1 MSRTSRM
8 WIFGVVLVAA
18 LAVGCWW
25 VATRDP
31 RGDRT
36 ALPAGASDTSAAQP
50 KVEAA
55 SAASL
60 PDGAA
65 TAQAAAEPAAA
76 EASATPPRDSA
87 ARSASTQTHGF
98 RATPEQR
105 MADLAAYLAAEN
117 LVELR
122 NAWQARAAQGDADAA
137 RSLQQMYDECTGVL
151 FGQNALPRADRSN
164 VNGWPG
170 WQPPDAPARIAA
182 LEIGWQRCRGILPE
196 LEYKEA
202 LRAIS
207 RLNRE
212 ALELANE
219 LRHPESYLGLPRD
232 RADWHAWARP
242 RMVALLVDGHA
253 DAAFAIGNSM
263 AGIVARHSEIAWTL
277 AACELGYPCSAT
289 TPSMRNW
296 CVDFGQHCEGTSLI
310 DYFRA
315 QSTPRDWRRA
325 QAERDEILRLLRAG
339 DHEALMLP
347 PGQIRGGGG

>member
-1 MSRTSRM
+1 MSRATRM
-8 WIFGVVLVAA
+8 RFFGVLSAVA

-36 ALPAGASDTSAAQP
+36 ALPARTSDTSAGQP
-50 KVEAA
+50 EVEAA

-60 PDGAA
+60 EDGAA
-65 TAQAAAEPAAA
+65 TAQVAGEPAAA
-76 EASATPPRDSA
+76 EAAEIPPRDPT
-87 ARSASTQTHGF
+87 ARPENSQTHGY
-98 RATPEQR
+98 RAPPEQR

-137 RSLQQMYDECTGVL
+137 RSLQQMYDECMGVL
-151 FGQNALPRADRSN
+151 IGQNGLLRANRGN
-164 VNGWPG
+164 ANGWPG

-182 LEIGWQRCRGILPE
+182 LEIGRLRCRGILPD
-196 LEYKEA
+196 LEYREA
-202 LRAIS
+202 LRVIA
-207 RLNRE
+207 RLFRE
-212 ALELANE
+212 AIDLAHELG
-219 LRHPESYLGLPRD
+219 HPDTYLGLPRD
-232 RADWHAWARP
+232 RAEWPAWGRT
-242 RMVALLVDGHA
+242 RMSALLADGHA
-253 DAAFAIGNSM
+253 DAVFAIGNSM

-277 AACELGYPCSAT
+277 AACELGYPCST
-289 TPSMRNW
+289 SPPFVRNW
-296 CVDFGQHCEGTSLI
+296 CVDFGQYCEGTSLI

>member
-1 MSRTSRM
+1 MSRATRM
-8 WIFGVVLVAA
+8 RFFGVLSAVA

-36 ALPAGASDTSAAQP
+36 ALPARTSDTSAGQP
-50 KVEAA
+50 EVEAA

-60 PDGAA
+60 EDGAA
-65 TAQAAAEPAAA
+65 TSQAAADAAD
-76 EASATPPRDSA
+76 TPPRDFTT
-87 ARSASTQTHGF
+87 RPTNTQTHGY
-98 RATPEQR
+98 RAPPEQR
-105 MADLAAYLAAEN
+105 MADLAAFLAAEN

-122 NAWQARAAQGDADAA
+122 NAWQSRAAQGDADAA
-137 RSLQQMYDECTGVL
+137 RSLQQLYDECMGVL
-151 FGQNALPRADRSN
+151 FGKNGLPRADRSN
-164 VNGWPG
+164 RNGWPG

-182 LEIGWQRCRGILPE
+182 LEIGRQRCRGILPE
-196 LEYKEA
+196 PEYLAA
-202 LRAIS
+202 LRVIS
-207 RLNRE
+207 RLHRE
-212 ALELANE
+212 ATDLANE
-219 LRHPESYLGLPRD
+219 LGHPEISSDIPRD
-232 RADWHAWARP
+232 RADWPAWARP
-242 RMVALLVDGHA
+242 RLEALLADGHA

-277 AACELGYPCSAT
+277 AACELGYPCSTT
-289 TPSMRNW
+289 TPFIRYW
-296 CVDFGQHCEGTSLI
+296 CVEFGQHCEGDGLV

-325 QAERDEILRLLRAG
+325 RAERDEILRLLRAG